1 MTLLTR
7 RYATALFLAAKAQNA
22 VPRVEADLGAMHAGL
37 QEGALQAMLL
47 SPDVPGPER
56 ARVLQKLG
64 AGKSPLVQNL
74 LQVLLRRRRQEVLFD
89 LQPAFRALCMQE
101 RGEIEGVVETP
112 RPLAPDDVARLAQLA
127 QQLSGRKCSLAVR
140 VRPELI
146 GGVRLLLGHVLY
158 DGSVQSGLEQ
168 LEQRLLQV
176 SV

>member
-22 VPRVEADLGAMHAGL
+22 VTQVEAELGAMHAGL
-37 QEGALQAMLL
+37 QEDALQALLL

-64 AGKSPLVQNL
+64 AGRSPLLQNL
-74 LQVLLRRRRQEVLFD
+74 LQVLLRRRRLEVLFL
-89 LQPAFRALCMQE
+89 LQPAFRALCMQA
-101 RGEIEGVVETP
+101 RGEIEGLVETP
-112 RPLAPDDVARLAQLA
+112 RPLAPDDLARLVQLS
-127 QQLSGRKCSLAVR
+127 QQLSGKKCSLAVA

-146 GGVRLLLGHVLY
+146 GGVRLLLGNVLY
-158 DGSVQSGLEQ
+158 DGSVKSGLEQ
-168 LEQRLLQV
+168 LEQRLLQA